1 MWKVFNT
8 KNLSCK
14 KLNTLSSEHIGLL
27 NINGIQRRHSGSNS
41 IRLCLFAS
49 TLAICSSKTFL
60 LREII
65 NLKRSQNTHFI
76 FSINKTMVWCK
87 KIKTYYKQFD
97 IFFLLS
103 HSPFTLN
110 KVCHAKSHTL
120 LNWTTHAI
128 LYFMDY
134 FIFCNKR
141 FKVICYFCVFLFE
154 TIRILDFPP
163 TEHYDTEFSRLW
175 VTAIKKVCINRQ
187 NLA

>member
-1 MWKVFNT
+1 MWKVLHM
-8 KNLSCK
+8 KNPSCK

-87 KIKTYYKQFD
+87 KINTYYKQFD
-97 IFFLLS
+97 IFPSFSLTIYNKQSLQCQV
-103 HSPFTLN
+103 TCTAKLN
-110 KVCHAKSHTL
+110 ITC
-120 LNWTTHAI
+120 NI
-128 LYFMDY
+128 Y
-134 FIFCNKR
+134 FI
-141 FKVICYFCVFLFE
+141 LF
-154 TIRILDFPP
+154 IL
-163 TEHYDTEFSRLW
+163 W
-175 VTAIKKVCINRQ
+175 IN
-187 NLA
+187 